1 MSSGAKA
8 RLVRESVASSARV
21 KRAEGGVR
29 LRADGSKK
37 GIGRRPTGRKV
48 SWRGEDSRQEEMGSG
63 IITGA
68 EGRAG
73 AGRQERKKQD
83 EGKAIHQRAQRQRC
97 LEKQIQRKR
106 GAFLE
111 IGISAIR
118 TDTIDDVGIH
128 NPRIGERSRTKVG
141 ICIHNFGQSRVD
153 G

>member
-1 MSSGAKA
+1 M
-8 RLVRESVASSARV
+8 RESVASSARV

-118 TDTIDDVGIH
+118 TNTFDDVGIH
-128 NPRIGERSRTKVG
+128 NPRSGERSRTKVG
-141 ICIHNFGQSRVD
+141 ICIDNFGQSGV
-153 G
+153 

>member
-1 MSSGAKA
+1 M
-8 RLVRESVASSARV
+8 

-118 TDTIDDVGIH
+118 TNTFDDVGIH
-128 NPRIGERSRTKVG
+128 NPRSGERSRTKVG
-141 ICIHNFGQSRVD
+141 ICIDNFGQSGV
-153 G
+153 